1 MKPYLSEPQ
10 STLVPAVAAI
20 AINTAVLTE
29 LDSPC
34 RALWVGTEG
43 TLVVTMMDGQE
54 VTFTAAQGLMPIRVT
69 AIAAAST
76 ADGVVAL
83 Y

>member
-1 MKPYLSEPQ
+1 MKPYLSEPL
-10 STLVPAVAAI
+10 STLVPAVGAI
-20 AINTAVLTE
+20 AVNTAEATE

-34 RALWVGTEG
+34 RSLWVGTEG
-43 TLVVTMMDGQE
+43 TLVVTMMNGE
-54 VTFTAAQGLMPIRVT
+54 SVTFTAAQGLIPIRVT

-76 ADGVVAL
+76 ADNVVAL

>member
-43 TLVVTMMDGQE
+43 TLVVTMMDRQE
-54 VTFTAAQGLMPIRVT
+54 VTFTAAQGLMPIRVR